1 MNLFRNLILTI
12 TCLLSGMLYG
22 QTLIVVINPIVQVQV
37 GSPFTVSGTVSHDPA
52 TAAIPAGT
60 PVSVTIQVLDPSGNL
75 VQAGAP
81 VPDFAGFN
89 AGRVLNFSQQFD
101 MPWSEDDKWN
111 QTALWNASVSV
122 SSPLSASVNATES
135 FPLLIA
141 DLTLQV
147 NGPTTA
153 APGDFVDLTGVVR
166 NLAAVQTE
174 PGVFF
179 KVEAYIPNTNFTH
192 SVVFPPAGSWTPG
205 NPWPIGGNM
214 DNNFTIPD
222 FYIPPGTPD
231 GPLQITVEVDDPDPV
246 VLGVPIFE
254 VIHEQDD
261 LTNNVF
267 THTINIVSGTANL
280 QPSTD
285 FLING
290 GLEGTYQGLDAVRC
304 TVSIRNVGT
313 GPVATGN
320 VFDYRVFLSNDLT
333 VSNDDFLL
341 RQVDL
346 GATGAGSGLLPNE
359 SITLDWVQMLPDNFE
374 GDYYVIADL
383 NGALLNARTTP
394 SLTLRSENAVNLQL
408 ENTATATFVGNK
420 MARPS
425 TSEDGQ
431 MMAFESFD
439 GTVNRIVLRNILAA
453 TTTEITL
460 NLNGGAPNGSSFA
473 PRVSSDGRFVV
484 FHSFAS
490 DLVANDN
497 NDHSD
502 VFRYDVFNQ
511 KLLRISLDTN
521 GDDANGGSFY
531 PVPSSDGSRV
541 AFESHADNLVSSSTY
556 TGKEIF
562 MWKESLGLSKGTIE
576 LITNGNADSFDASI
590 SGNGTRITFTTY
602 ATDLVAGETD
612 DNTFSDIVLWE
623 NGIYYYAGR
632 AEDGSLPVNGE
643 SKESEISNDGQ
654 VITFVSSARN
664 MVSGKGIADIL
675 IEDAGVGYPAG
686 STVLINDANG
696 SGASVRVSSLNPH
709 GEILAFAIDNPGRNY
724 VNPTLTVVTPGTSPL
739 PDRNVSAI
747 PLLVNQEGDVFRI
760 TVDAVKSG
768 VGSER
773 VSESRP
779 LDGDA
784 GSETGGRLGS
794 REPSISRDGSF
805 VAYSTRSSNLQDLNV
820 TSTSVKT
827 FANHRFRVAI
837 AQAVLHFEIG
847 SVIIT
852 NPGSGYLGTGSVDIQ
867 DLSGS
872 GSGAQATY
880 SVLQNGQIG
889 SITIVNPGSGY
900 NLSTTILSIQGDPTG
915 SGFAYAIQ
923 PAPGLGLGVN
933 RTGGGTIH
941 RIEMID
947 SGIGYPSKLNTFLE
961 PPEIL
966 VDGDGA
972 DLDLD
977 GKPDARLN
985 PDRLFTTSDGRV
997 FLEQQIDIS
1006 INNRLGLIG
1015 STLSIGDANQTIIF
1029 SFASTPL
1036 GANVLGVDFDI
1047 LGNTQTDSGLRND
1060 LIEAIKNFWG
1070 SPTDIFAGPLIENN
1084 ATGGNSFTFRALN
1097 GTAVSDNP
1105 SSLQVSFRSNMLIG
1119 GSGYTRATPFIT
1131 PAPLV
1136 IGFSEVQSDSSTFL
1150 APNGRPILNVQEDLF
1165 TDDIYYYDHNLS
1177 QNRRISISK
1186 FGFPTNY
1193 LTTTTMPSHRH
1204 PVLSEDGR
1212 YVFFSSDASGLG
1224 GLVLGNSNQD
1234 PLDTNAN
1241 RDIYKRDMKNGSN
1254 PLLPFTPTVS
1264 MNIEIL
1270 KDLNYTMLQG
1280 SVVPIYL
1287 TAQLEHGYIR
1297 EAELFVNN
1305 QLVDRQSSSDA
1316 GSSKSDFALQW
1327 TTATHGSNNLQVIL
1341 TDNLGHRYPLDKV
1354 FVNVVTENPEI
1365 MAGDLLLN
1373 PPINVGRQIF
1383 IVDVAGA
1390 GGGGGGGGGAQV
1402 FGPFTDD
1409 NISALILVND
1419 PIVDPGNLAYLNGQN
1434 PATAIPL
1441 FDLYPPQTWI
1451 TRGSTLNV
1459 LANFLRV
1466 DGLKSNIKSVN
1477 FYLNGQKVFED
1488 PSEPFAYSFTP
1499 PSIADYG
1506 EPLRN
1511 WIISAVAVPLTGS
1524 PFVVSQF
1531 GQLGGQS
1538 RYPNSHLSVVSEDQI
1553 DVIFDK
1559 QHVGFQV
1566 SVAGEATLL
1575 EDLRQHYF
1583 IINGHVFATVNG
1595 QETRSSVGELL
1606 QVDYYAPLI
1615 ADYTKYADSNGNVEI
1630 VVIGLMRNLGLYTPC
1645 YMTNS
1650 VKLRIKP
1657 PMPWL
1662 DPLSS
1667 AVEVFDDLSDNN
1679 LTSKDILDMSVY
1691 LQDEEHGLS
1700 NWVLDLSQR
1709 SDFERRMDIFAAQ
1722 RITLGEFHESFF
1734 NFLRDYNFNVNLN
1747 QVNLNNETWLR
1758 IYIENKLSSTNY
1770 RAKFQTIPYLVGS
1783 FDNSA
1788 KYDYELNRRKFVHQM
1803 LVNKYD
1809 GYSPRIDQIQMG
1821 ASRILEWYGHQI
1833 EGVRKGFSNGYWEL
1847 AGASA
1852 AQLLTNRAQ
1861 NAPATS
1867 SYRVLPDGSILFTGT
1882 LGTPSPNSQDLL
1894 TEPPRRD
1901 TFYGHQI
1908 YPNGVGVLSNT
1919 GNQGIVQAPTGLPRC
1934 GECAVEFVF
1943 NLTRETLLDGM
1954 DYVSYTERYRES
1966 MFKKGT
1972 LLVLLW
1978 KEKAFPITY
1987 EKISSFPSSLPN
1999 FIKYLTS
2006 HTNFYNKFN
2015 FIWQN
2020 SPPLDL
2026 NIPDWKSESWFG
2038 IFWDQNFPWI
2048 YHQHLGWL
2056 YMAGLSPENFWM
2068 HHESLGWIWTGF
2080 KYYPQAF
2087 SNNEQNWIY
2096 LYPETKAYFSHG
2108 SQSLK
2113 SF

>member
-1 MNLFRNLILTI
+1 MNLVRNLILTI

-22 QTLIVVINPIVQVQV
+22 QTLTVVINPINQVPV
-37 GSPFTVSGTVSHDPA
+37 GGVFTVSGTVSHDPA

-60 PVSVTIQVLDPSGNL
+60 PVEVTIQVLDPSGNQVL
-75 VQAGAP
+75 ASPPIQ
-81 VPDFAGFN
+81 DFAGFN
-89 AGRVLNFSQQFD
+89 AGRVLNFTQTFT

-111 QTALWNASVSV
+111 PAATWNASVSA
-122 SSPLSASVNATES
+122 SSPLSALVNATQGI
-135 FPLLIA
+135 PLLIA

-147 NGPTTA
+147 NGPATA
-153 APGDFVDLTGVVR
+153 APGDFVDLTGFVR

-313 GPVATGN
+313 GPVAAGN
-320 VFDYRVFLSNDLT
+320 AFDYRVFLSNDLT
-333 VSNDDFLL
+333 VGNDDFLL

-346 GATGAGSGLLPNE
+346 GATGVGSGLLPNE

-394 SLTLRSENAVNLQL
+394 SLTLRSENAIDLQL
-408 ENTATATFVGNK
+408 ENTANAGFLGNK

-425 TSEDGQ
+425 SSEDGQ

-439 GTVNRIVLRNILAA
+439 GNVNRIVLRNILAA
-453 TTTEITL
+453 TSTEITL
-460 NLNGGAPNGSSFA
+460 DINGTEPNGSSFA

-497 NDHSD
+497 NEHSD

-562 MWKESLGLSKGTIE
+562 MWKESFGLSKGTIE

-612 DNTFSDIVLWE
+612 DNAFSDIVLWD
-623 NGIYYYAGR
+623 NGSFYYAGR
-632 AEDGSLPVNGE
+632 AEDGSLPVQGE
-643 SKESEISNDGQ
+643 NKESEISVDGQ

-664 MVSGKGIADIL
+664 MVSGKGIAHIL
-675 IEDAGVGYPAG
+675 IEDSGVGYPAG

-696 SGASVRVSSLNPH
+696 SGASVRISSLNPY
-709 GEILAFAIDNPGRNY
+709 GEIVAFGIDNPGRNY

-747 PLLVNQEGDVFRI
+747 PLLVNPEGDVFRI
-760 TVDAVKSG
+760 TVDSVRSG

-784 GSETGGRLGS
+784 GSETGGSLGS

-805 VAYSTRSSNLQDLNV
+805 VAYSTRSANLQDLNV

-900 NLSTTILSIQGDPTG
+900 NLSATTLSIQNDPTG
-915 SGFAYAIQ
+915 SGFTYAIQ
-923 PAPGLGLGVN
+923 GSPGLGLGVN
-933 RTGGGTIH
+933 RTGGATIH

-947 SGIGYPSKLNTFLE
+947 SGIGYPSKLNPFLE
-961 PPEIL
+961 SPEIL

-1006 INNRLGLIG
+1006 INNRLGLVG

-1060 LIEAIKNFWG
+1060 LIAAIKNFWG
-1070 SPTDIFAGPLIENN
+1070 SPTDIFAGPLIDNN

-1097 GTAVSDNP
+1097 GTALSDNL
-1105 SSLQVSFRSNMLIG
+1105 SSLQVSFHSNMLIG
-1119 GSGYTRATPFIT
+1119 GSGYTRATPFVT
-1131 PAPLV
+1131 PAPSV
-1136 IGFSEVQSDSSTFL
+1136 IGFSEVQTDSSTL
-1150 APNGRPILNVQEDLF
+1150 ITPNGRPILNAQEDLL
-1165 TDDIYYYDHNLS
+1165 TDDIYYYDHNIS
-1177 QNRRISISK
+1177 QNRRISLSK

-1193 LTTTTMPSHRH
+1193 LATTTMPSHRH
-1204 PVLSEDGR
+1204 PALSEDGR

-1224 GLVLGNSNQD
+1224 GLVLGNSNQI

-1254 PLLPFTPTVS
+1254 PLLPLTPTVS
-1264 MNIEIL
+1264 MNLDIL
-1270 KDLNYTMLQG
+1270 QDLNYTALQG
-1280 SVVPIYL
+1280 NTIPIVIS
-1287 TAQLEHGYIR
+1287 AQLEHGFINR
-1297 EAELFVNN
+1297 AELFVNN
-1305 QLVDRQSSSDA
+1305 RLSAQQSSVDP
-1316 GSSKSDFALQW
+1316 GSGKSDFALQW
-1327 TTATHGSNNLQVIL
+1327 TSVNLGVNNLQVVL
-1341 TDNLGHRYPLDKV
+1341 TDNLGHRFPLDMV
-1354 FVNVVTENPEI
+1354 FVDVKTENPEV
-1365 MAGDLLLN
+1365 MFGELQLN
-1373 PPINVGRQIF
+1373 PPINQGRQIF
-1383 IVDVAGA
+1383 ILTPAPAATVS
-1390 GGGGGGGGGAQV
+1390 
-1402 FGPFTDD
+1402 GPFSDANVSTF
-1409 NISALILVND
+1409 ILLND
-1419 PIVDPGNLAYLNGQN
+1419 PLANPANFAYLSTQN
-1434 PATAIPL
+1434 PAAAVPL
-1441 FDLYPPQTWI
+1441 FQLFPPRSTV

-1459 LANFLRV
+1459 MGEFFNVRGSRS
-1466 DGLKSNIKSVN
+1466 DIKEVV
-1477 FYLNGQKVFED
+1477 FYLNGKKAFTD
-1488 PSEPFAYSFTP
+1488 SSAPFAYSFTP
-1499 PSIADYG
+1499 PAMADYG
-1506 EPLRN
+1506 EPNKN
-1511 WIISAVAVPLTGS
+1511 WVITAVATPLTGS
-1524 PFVVSQF
+1524 PYIVSQF
-1531 GQLGGQS
+1531 GELGGQS
-1538 RYPNSHLSVVSEDQI
+1538 RFPNSNLSVVAEEGEI
-1553 DVIFDK
+1553 DFLFDK
-1559 QHVGFQV
+1559 QRVGFQV
-1566 SVAGEATLL
+1566 SVRGDSTLL
-1575 EDLRQHYF
+1575 EDLKEHYF
-1583 IINGHVFATVNG
+1583 VVNGHVFAKVTG
-1595 QETRSSVGELL
+1595 QETNSSVGEIL
-1606 QVDYYAPLI
+1606 QVDYYATLN
-1615 ADYTKYADSNGNVEI
+1615 ADFTKYADSAGNIEVS
-1630 VVIGLMRNLGLYTPC
+1630 VLGLMETVGKFTPV

-1650 VKLRIKP
+1650 INIKIRP

-1662 DPLSS
+1662 DDLSA
-1667 AVEVFDDLSDNN
+1667 AVGAFDDLSDHN
-1679 LTSKDILDMSVY
+1679 LTSKHVTEMEYY
-1691 LQDEEHGLS
+1691 LMDKERGLAR
-1700 NWVLDLSQR
+1700 WIIDLSER
-1709 SDFERRMDIFAAQ
+1709 ADFNRRMDVFSANRVI
-1722 RITLGEFHESFF
+1722 LGEFHESFF
-1734 NFLRDYNFNVNLN
+1734 AYKNDFDTNVATSPIDTDD
-1747 QVNLNNETWLR
+1747 ETWLR
-1758 IYIENKLSSTNY
+1758 LYIENKLSSIEY
-1770 RAKFQTIPYLVGS
+1770 RARFDPIPFLVGS
-1783 FDNSA
+1783 YANSDRYY
-1788 KYDYELNRRKFVHQM
+1788 YDQNRRNFVHQI
-1803 LVNKYD
+1803 LSNKYED
-1809 GYSPRIDQIQMG
+1809 YLLRFDQLHVG
-1821 ASRILEWYGHQI
+1821 STRILQFWGTVESQS
-1833 EGVRKGFSNGYWEL
+1833 RGFPNGYWEIS
-1847 AGASA
+1847 GPSQ
-1852 AQLLTNRAQ
+1852 AQINPNNNQ
-1861 NAPATS
+1861 
-1867 SYRVLPDGSILFTGT
+1867 VL
-1882 LGTPSPNSQDLL
+1882 QDFL

-1901 TFYGHQI
+1901 SYFGFRL
-1908 YPNGVGVLSNT
+1908 YPSGLTSTAAGTIINGPITN
-1919 GNQGIVQAPTGLPRC
+1919 NGLPRQ

-1943 NLTRETLLDGM
+1943 NLTRETKFNGM
-1954 DYVSYTERYRES
+1954 DYVPYTEQYRDT

-1972 LLVLLW
+1972 ILVMLW
-1978 KEKAFPITY
+1978 KEKAFPMSY
-1987 EKISSFPSSLPN
+1987 SKLSAMPSDMME
-1999 FIKYLTS
+1999 FIKYVID
-2006 HTNFYNKFN
+2006 HPNFFAKYN
-2015 FIWQN
+2015 FIWQD
-2020 SPPLDL
+2020 SPPVNLD
-2026 NIPDWKSESWFG
+2026 NPYWKSESWFG
-2038 IFWDQNFPWI
+2038 YFWDKYFPWI
-2048 YHQHLGWL
+2048 YHKDLGWVYVAGVSTENFWIYQEKLGWL
-2056 YMAGLSPENFWM
+2056 
-2068 HHESLGWIWTGF
+2068 WTGF
-2080 KYYPQAF
+2080 QYFPNVY

-2096 LYPETKAYFSHG
+2096 LYPENNAYYSHG
-2108 SQSLK
+2108 TQALK

>member
-1 MNLFRNLILTI
+1 MNLVRNLILTI

-22 QTLIVVINPIVQVQV
+22 QTLNVVINPIVQVPV
-37 GSPFTVSGTVSHDPA
+37 GSSFTVSGTVSHDPA

-75 VQAGAP
+75 VQAVAP

-205 NPWPIGGNM
+205 NPWPIGPNM

-320 VFDYRVFLSNDLT
+320 AFDYRVFLSNDLT

-374 GDYYVIADL
+374 GDYYVITDL

-394 SLTLRSENAVNLQL
+394 SLTLRSEDTVSVEQESTGDVTGRAS
-408 ENTATATFVGNK
+408 
-420 MARPS
+420 RPS
-425 TSEDGQ
+425 SNNNGLVLAYEV
-431 MMAFESFD
+431 FD
-439 GTVNRIVLRNILAA
+439 GNVTRLFLKNIA
-453 TTTEITL
+453 TTGILEMTRAIL
-460 NLNGGAPNGSSFA
+460 SQNPNGSSFA
-473 PRVSSDGRFVV
+473 PKVSADGRFVV
-484 FHSFAS
+484 FHSFAANLVVGDYNAYS
-490 DLVANDN
+490 DI
-497 NDHSD
+497 
-502 VFRYDVFNQ
+502 FRYDVHEARLVKITETSGGVN
-511 KLLRISLDTN
+511 
-521 GDDANGGSFY
+521 ANGGSYY
-531 PVPSSDGSRV
+531 PTISEDGSRI
-541 AFESHADNLVSSSTY
+541 AFETHATNLDSNSSVG
-556 TGKEIF
+556 GKQILLWTENP
-562 MWKESLGLSKGTIE
+562 MLLGSGSGTFTT
-576 LITNGNADSFDASI
+576 ITNGNADSFDAAI
-590 SGNGTRITFTTY
+590 SGDGARITFTTH

-612 DNTFSDIVLWE
+612 DNGNPDVVLWE
-623 NGIYYYAGR
+623 NGNFYFAGR
-632 AEDGSLPVNGE
+632 AEDGSLPENGKTTE
-643 SKESEISNDGQ
+643 SVISSDGK
-654 VITFVSSARN
+654 VISFVSSARN

-686 STVLINDANG
+686 STVLINDVNG
-696 SGASVRVSSLNPH
+696 SGASVRISSLNAY
-709 GEILAFAIDNPGRNY
+709 GEIIAFAIDNPGRNY
-724 VNPTLTVVTPGTSPL
+724 VNPTLTVVTPGTSPP

-747 PLLVNQEGDVFRI
+747 PLLVNREGDVFRI

-768 VGSER
+768 VGSVR

-794 REPSISRDGSF
+794 REPSINRDGSLI
-805 VAYSTRSSNLQDLNV
+805 AYSTRSYNLQDLNV
-820 TSTSVKT
+820 TSTDQKT
-827 FANHRFRVAI
+827 FANHRFRPAI

-852 NPGSGYLGTGSVDIQ
+852 NPGSGYQGTGSVDIQ

-900 NLSTTILSIQGDPTG
+900 NLSATTLSIQNDPTG

-933 RTGGGTIH
+933 RTGGATIH

-985 PDRLFTTSDGRV
+985 PDRIFTTSDGRV

-1036 GANVLGVDFDI
+1036 GANVLGVNFDI

-1060 LIEAIKNFWG
+1060 LIAAIKNFWG

-1097 GTAVSDNP
+1097 GTATSNNL

-1136 IGFSEVQSDSSTFL
+1136 IGFSEVQTDSSTFL
-1150 APNGRPILNVQEDLF
+1150 APNGRPILNVQEDLL
-1165 TDDIYYYDHNLS
+1165 TDDIYYYDHNFS
-1177 QNRRISISK
+1177 QNRRISVSK

-1193 LTTTTMPSHRH
+1193 LATTAMPSHRH
-1204 PVLSEDGR
+1204 PSLSGNGR
-1212 YVFFSSDASGLG
+1212 YAFFSSDAEDLG
-1224 GLVLGNSNQD
+1224 GLIFDTSNRL
-1234 PLDTNAN
+1234 PLDINN
-1241 RDIYKRDMKNGSN
+1241 LRDVYKRDLKNIGGGNRIGVINEIHPTITINTDLFDKTNYILTHGQQMPVIVDAVSENGYLNRAELYVDGVLESSVSN
-1254 PLLPFTPTVS
+1254 TIGLEMAPPRFYSALLPGTFTNVLPPTGTTATKARYILPFTPRREGFLS
-1264 MNIEIL
+1264 LE
-1270 KDLNYTMLQG
+1270 
-1280 SVVPIYL
+1280 VVI
-1287 TAQLEHGYIR
+1287 HDSFG
-1297 EAELFVNN
+1297 N
-1305 QLVDRQSSSDA
+1305 QYRSRQKID
-1316 GSSKSDFALQW
+1316 
-1327 TTATHGSNNLQVIL
+1327 V
-1341 TDNLGHRYPLDKV
+1341 KV
-1354 FVNVVTENPEI
+1354 EQPE
-1365 MAGDLLLN
+1365 
-1373 PPINVGRQIF
+1373 
-1383 IVDVAGA
+1383 
-1390 GGGGGGGGGAQV
+1390 
-1402 FGPFTDD
+1402 
-1409 NISALILVND
+1409 
-1419 PIVDPGNLAYLNGQN
+1419 
-1434 PATAIPL
+1434 
-1441 FDLYPPQTWI
+1441 
-1451 TRGSTLNV
+1451 STL
-1459 LANFLRV
+1459 R
-1466 DGLKSNIKSVN
+1466 
-1477 FYLNGQKVFED
+1477 
-1488 PSEPFAYSFTP
+1488 
-1499 PSIADYG
+1499 
-1506 EPLRN
+1506 
-1511 WIISAVAVPLTGS
+1511 
-1524 PFVVSQF
+1524 
-1531 GQLGGQS
+1531 
-1538 RYPNSHLSVVSEDQI
+1538 
-1553 DVIFDK
+1553 
-1559 QHVGFQV
+1559 
-1566 SVAGEATLL
+1566 
-1575 EDLRQHYF
+1575 
-1583 IINGHVFATVNG
+1583 
-1595 QETRSSVGELL
+1595 
-1606 QVDYYAPLI
+1606 
-1615 ADYTKYADSNGNVEI
+1615 
-1630 VVIGLMRNLGLYTPC
+1630 
-1645 YMTNS
+1645 
-1650 VKLRIKP
+1650 
-1657 PMPWL
+1657 
-1662 DPLSS
+1662 
-1667 AVEVFDDLSDNN
+1667 
-1679 LTSKDILDMSVY
+1679 
-1691 LQDEEHGLS
+1691 
-1700 NWVLDLSQR
+1700 
-1709 SDFERRMDIFAAQ
+1709 
-1722 RITLGEFHESFF
+1722 
-1734 NFLRDYNFNVNLN
+1734 
-1747 QVNLNNETWLR
+1747 
-1758 IYIENKLSSTNY
+1758 
-1770 RAKFQTIPYLVGS
+1770 
-1783 FDNSA
+1783 
-1788 KYDYELNRRKFVHQM
+1788 
-1803 LVNKYD
+1803 
-1809 GYSPRIDQIQMG
+1809 
-1821 ASRILEWYGHQI
+1821 
-1833 EGVRKGFSNGYWEL
+1833 
-1847 AGASA
+1847 
-1852 AQLLTNRAQ
+1852 
-1861 NAPATS
+1861 
-1867 SYRVLPDGSILFTGT
+1867 
-1882 LGTPSPNSQDLL
+1882 
-1894 TEPPRRD
+1894 
-1901 TFYGHQI
+1901 
-1908 YPNGVGVLSNT
+1908 
-1919 GNQGIVQAPTGLPRC
+1919 
-1934 GECAVEFVF
+1934 
-1943 NLTRETLLDGM
+1943 
-1954 DYVSYTERYRES
+1954 
-1966 MFKKGT
+1966 
-1972 LLVLLW
+1972 
-1978 KEKAFPITY
+1978 
-1987 EKISSFPSSLPN
+1987 
-1999 FIKYLTS
+1999 
-2006 HTNFYNKFN
+2006 
-2015 FIWQN
+2015 
-2020 SPPLDL
+2020 
-2026 NIPDWKSESWFG
+2026 
-2038 IFWDQNFPWI
+2038 
-2048 YHQHLGWL
+2048 
-2056 YMAGLSPENFWM
+2056 
-2068 HHESLGWIWTGF
+2068 
-2080 KYYPQAF
+2080 
-2087 SNNEQNWIY
+2087 
-2096 LYPETKAYFSHG
+2096 
-2108 SQSLK
+2108 
-2113 SF
+2113 